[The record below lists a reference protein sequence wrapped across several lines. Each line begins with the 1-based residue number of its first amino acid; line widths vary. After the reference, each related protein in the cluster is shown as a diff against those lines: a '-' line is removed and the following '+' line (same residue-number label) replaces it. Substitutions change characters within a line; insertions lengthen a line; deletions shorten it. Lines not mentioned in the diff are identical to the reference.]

1 MVKSFK
7 ADFRQGGN
15 TILDDVYVRGCLFIS
30 DGCGIIFQ
38 DKSNSD
44 KQSRLVVKDG
54 SLRLEPII
62 DIIPGQPGGG
72 SGGSGSDGNDGVANI
87 VTVTQVGYAGTN
99 FINVNDSSNIA
110 ISSESNAYGSRFISS
125 DLPPAN
131 PEYCVDGDIYY
142 YTGDD

>member
-15 TILDDVYVRGCLFIS
+15 SILDDVYVRGCLYVS
-30 DGCGIIFQ
+30 DDCGVVFQ
-38 DKSNSD
+38 DQSNSSS
-44 KQSRLVVKDG
+44 KSKLVVKDG
-54 SLRLEPII
+54 KLKLQPII
-62 DIIPGQPGGG
+62 EIIPGQPGGG

-131 PEYCVDGDIYY
+131 PDYCVDGDIYY